1 MDKATFDRLL
11 VVAVMSFVLLEERAE
26 GYPSDRAW
34 INLEGALAALEDE
47 SLLPRAAND

>member
-1 MDKATFDRLL
+1 MDKATFDRLM
-11 VVAVMSFVLLEERAE
+11 VIAVMAFVLLEERAE
-26 GYPSDRAW
+26 GNPMDQAW